1 MSAARGEKAERK
13 KEEAP
18 QQALQRLERA
28 LAANELASAY
38 VFRGEERYFRDRMSD
53 LVLRHAGERGLEICR
68 HDAKSPE
75 FSLAGLTD
83 DLRGNALFSS
93 ARCVLVRQ
101 IGSLVVTKSPD
112 HSPALVELLLA
123 RIARPDGGTLVLG
136 AESLSSDH
144 VLVKAVVAAGGWVV
158 QCRRLWD
165 TPPPWGSGDPT
176 RIELVGWFLERARS
190 LGVSLRPDEAA
201 HVVHATGN
209 DLSALEGEIER
220 LRERGSRSVAEVVG
234 WQAGAS
240 PWVIAEDMVRGDAR
254 AAAEG
259 LEALFR
265 GGFQARDGARTL
277 DAGGLV
283 AMLLNALYGKVREA
297 LAAASEIERGATEKD
312 AASFAGV
319 SGAPRAQEAFRSRMA
334 SRPAGEWRTMLE
346 EIATL
351 ERRSHSSVPL
361 DGNDFQLLSLRWRNR
376 ARR

>member
-1 MSAARGEKAERK
+1 MSAARGEKERK

-18 QQALQRLERA
+18 QQALVRLERS
-28 LAANELASAY
+28 LAAGELAAAY

-53 LVLRHAGERGLEICR
+53 LVLRQAGERGLEICR
-68 HDAKSPE
+68 HDAKHPE
-75 FSLAGLTD
+75 FSLARLTD
-83 DLRGNALFSS
+83 DLRGNALFSA

-101 IGSLVVTKSPD
+101 AGTLVVKTSPD

-123 RIARPDGGTLVLG
+123 RIAHPSGGTLVLA
-136 AESLSSDH
+136 AESLASDH
-144 VLVKAVVAAGGWVV
+144 ALVKATLAAGGWVV

-165 TPPPWGSGDPT
+165 TMPPWGAGDPT
-176 RIELVGWFLERARS
+176 RIELVAWLLERARA
-190 LGVSLRPDEAA
+190 LAIPLRPEEAA

-209 DLSALEGEIER
+209 DLSALDGEIER

-277 DAGGLV
+277 ETNGLV
-283 AMLLNALYGKVREA
+283 AMLVNALYGKVREA
-297 LAAASEIERGATEKD
+297 LAAAGERTRRLGEGCRELR
-312 AASFAGV
+312 GV
-319 SGAPRAQEAFRSRMA
+319 SGAPRAREAFPLA
-334 SRPAGEWRTMLE
+334 HGFAAAGEWRVMLE
-346 EIATL
+346 EIAAL
-351 ERRSHSSVPL
+351 ERRAHSSAPL
-361 DGNDFQLLSLRWRNR
+361 DGSDFSTSPPAGAT
-376 ARR
+376 ARG